1 MTSIK
6 FNLPATVTPRHN
18 PAGLFFC
25 LASSEGAGLLFCP
38 AAMQPHTSVSSGIS
52 AVNAN
57 YTVTTLKP
65 FTGLYSGFSIDL
77 TRSSAHNTAITQD
90 DYAPSA
96 PRWRASQRRSTS
108 SIYQTPPRRTLYG
121 SAKPPI
127 IIRYIRV
134 QRCALLWIHARQC
147 SKSQTVPARRG
158 QRLHLYRV
166 SPAAFNLAPGQ
177 QSGRAGS
184 AWHTPPGGAVQRQG
198 YGGRRG
204 TIDGYRRIS
213 FRAFAR

>member
-1 MTSIK
+1 MQR
-6 FNLPATVTPRHN
+6 PRK
-18 PAGLFFC
+18 PG
-25 LASSEGAGLLFCP
+25 G
-38 AAMQPHTSVSSGIS
+38 VSS
-52 AVNAN
+52 
-57 YTVTTLKP
+57 TDP
-65 FTGLYSGFSIDL
+65 
-77 TRSSAHNTAITQD
+77 AH
-90 DYAPSA
+90 
-96 PRWRASQRRSTS
+96 
-108 SIYQTPPRRTLYG
+108 
-121 SAKPPI
+121 
-127 IIRYIRV
+127 
-134 QRCALLWIHARQC
+134 LLM
-147 SKSQTVPARRG
+147 G

>member
-1 MTSIK
+1 
-6 FNLPATVTPRHN
+6 
-18 PAGLFFC
+18 
-25 LASSEGAGLLFCP
+25 
-38 AAMQPHTSVSSGIS
+38 MQ
-52 AVNAN
+52 
-57 YTVTTLKP
+57 
-65 FTGLYSGFSIDL
+65 LY
-77 TRSSAHNTAITQD
+77 
-90 DYAPSA
+90 
-96 PRWRASQRRSTS
+96 SQRRKTAHRALQKLFRLFAAFFRCCVAVYPAILHHLRHAGAYHSAETPPTHTR
-108 SIYQTPPRRTLYG
+108 YQPPRRTLYG